1 MSGEW
6 SEGVEDKIYDFTD
19 LLEKEKDEYSE
30 ILSEILI
37 NIHTLMATYSY
48 WKSGDHG
55 HEDFNVLFFK
65 HLQELKKSII
75 EMEGVKQNYGNSSL

>member
-6 SEGVEDKIYDFTD
+6 SEGVEDKIYEFTD
-19 LLEKEKDEYSE
+19 ILEKEKDEYSE

-37 NIHTLMATYSY
+37 NTHTLMATYSY

-55 HEDFNVLFFK
+55 DKDFKVLFSK

-75 EMEGVKQNYGNSSL
+75 EMEGVK